1 MLILINV
8 GSFYMANSGGY
19 NSMPGRGNTMSSD
32 PQALAN
38 EVVESFKELLDSD
51 LREAIG
57 EPHFHALHGMVTE
70 AIAKQSEVI
79 LELLEQ
85 NLEELKSKMVER
97 HPLEL

>member
-1 MLILINV
+1 MLEASTWLIV
-8 GSFYMANSGGY
+8 AAIIRCQAG
-19 NSMPGRGNTMSSD
+19 GNTMSSD
-32 PQALAN
+32 PKALAN
-38 EVVESFKELLDSD
+38 EVVESFKKLLDSD

-70 AIAKQSEVI
+70 AIAKQSAVI

>member
-1 MLILINV
+1 MLTLINV

-19 NSMPGRGNTMSSD
+19 ISLLDRKNTMSSD

-51 LREAIG
+51 LRAAIG
-57 EPHFHALHGMVTE
+57 EHHYHALHGMVTE

-79 LELLEQ
+79 LGLLEQ
-85 NLEELKSKMVER
+85 NLEQLKSKMIER